1 MYREPLFCKSCLPS
15 KKWSRYKFEFGCR
28 LPQIHSTWHSAYF
41 CQFECFLFGTI
52 VENKKCIENPF
63 AKKSPNFSYFNFMK
77 TYYVY
82 ILSCSDGTY
91 YTGVTSNLTQRLE
104 DHQHRKHL
112 NSYTS
117 SRLPVELVYY
127 CTFTE
132 ITMAISTE
140 KQIKKW
146 SKAKKEAL
154 INEEYNKLPNL
165 AKKKFNK

>member
-1 MYREPLFCKSCLPS
+1 
-15 KKWSRYKFEFGCR
+15 
-28 LPQIHSTWHSAYF
+28 
-41 CQFECFLFGTI
+41 
-52 VENKKCIENPF
+52 
-63 AKKSPNFSYFNFMK
+63 MK

-117 SRLPVELVYY
+117 SRLPVELVFY

-132 ITMAISTE
+132 ITLAIATE
-140 KQIKKW
+140 KQIKRW

-154 INEEYNKLPNL
+154 INEEYDKLPNL
-165 AKKKFNK
+165 AKKKFNN

>member
-1 MYREPLFCKSCLPS
+1 
-15 KKWSRYKFEFGCR
+15 
-28 LPQIHSTWHSAYF
+28 
-41 CQFECFLFGTI
+41 
-52 VENKKCIENPF
+52 
-63 AKKSPNFSYFNFMK
+63 MK

-82 ILSCSDGTY
+82 ILSCSDGSY

-104 DHQHRKHL
+104 DHQYRKHL

-117 SRLPVELVYY
+117 TRLPVALVYY

-146 SKAKKEAL
+146 SR
-154 INEEYNKLPNL
+154 
-165 AKKKFNK
+165 AKKKL